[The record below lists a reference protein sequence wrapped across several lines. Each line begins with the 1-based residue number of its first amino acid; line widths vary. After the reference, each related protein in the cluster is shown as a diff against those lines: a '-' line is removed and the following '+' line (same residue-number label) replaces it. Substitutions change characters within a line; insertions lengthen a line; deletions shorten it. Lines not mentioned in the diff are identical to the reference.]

1 MKMKNAYHFF
11 GFIVLIFISS
21 LARGQYSAEGN
32 KSNSAATISKDK
44 VERYELKILD
54 IKRKIEA
61 ADSLYNAGEKTIEK
75 AAMIKSDTRNEI
87 KLLKKTYKQERKQLK
102 KILKSGNASDLKLAE
117 EKSIVLDV
125 DYKSNIKSAENE
137 IIKADKMIANGR
149 KDKEKADKK
158 LDILSSKLKKA
169 EKMYQDAKKKQEK

>member
-1 MKMKNAYHFF
+1 
-11 GFIVLIFISS
+11 
-21 LARGQYSAEGN
+21 
-32 KSNSAATISKDK
+32 
-44 VERYELKILD
+44 
-54 IKRKIEA
+54 
-61 ADSLYNAGEKTIEK
+61 LYNAGEKTIEK